1 MLKTNIQL
9 TDQKKGTLLAFTAIM
24 FITPDS
30 LFIRLSTIESWNL
43 IFYRGFI
50 PFFVVFLGLLII
62 QKGKI
67 ITALINNG
75 WHGIAYAVTF
85 TITNILFVISIENTS
100 VANTLIMIS
109 LAPMLSA
116 VISLIFL
123 KENPDKKTWI
133 AIIITTLA
141 VIYIFFDSFEKG
153 DMMGNFFGL
162 VCATG
167 LAAGAVIIR
176 SVKQLNLVP
185 SAMMGKLLVALI
197 ALLIFQR
204 FIEFLYSKQNKVW
217 LLRNK
222 GINYDQGSFKLI
234 ALVHISWMISIFYF
248 GLKDLEINHFFIIL
262 FLFVTVWMYISNAS
276 TLSATFFA
284 IPPFDSSCVGLKT
297 GIGASGLILS
307 ISP

>member
-116 VISLIFL
+116 IISLIFL

-153 DMMGNFFGL
+153 DMKGNFFGL

-167 LAAGAVIIR
+167 LAVGAVIIR

-185 SAMMGKLLVALI
+185 SAMMGKLLVAII
-197 ALLIFQR
+197 ALLFADNLNLEGSDLIIIPTMCIMCVAIPFVLVTLAPR
-204 FIEFLYSKQNKVW
+204 YITAAEVNLFFLLETILGPIWVW
-217 LLRNK
+217 LIIHEQPSMETIIG
-222 GINYDQGSFKLI
+222 GIVIISTITAHSFL
-234 ALVHISWMISIFYF
+234 AL
-248 GLKDLEINHFFIIL
+248 K
-262 FLFVTVWMYISNAS
+262 
-276 TLSATFFA
+276 
-284 IPPFDSSCVGLKT
+284 KT
-297 GIGASGLILS
+297 
-307 ISP
+307 